1 MNLKKVLKSIIFI
14 IICFIPVNKIKIYLI
29 NLIPGY
35 NFNNVKIGY
44 FNIFLVNEANVS
56 NSFIGNLNFFNISK
70 LNMINGARIGS
81 KNIFYSIDFH
91 KSKLQMNKSQISF
104 NNYFEFNNEV
114 VLGEDVVFGGSNSKL
129 IINYNEKTIFKSN
142 IFIGSNCII
151 MSGVKIAENVT
162 IGAGSI
168 ITNSITKAGLYF
180 SKKLTS

>member
-81 KNIFYSIDFH
+81 KNIFYSII
-91 KSKLQMNKSQISF
+91 LISR
-104 NNYFEFNNEV
+104 
-114 VLGEDVVFGGSNSKL
+114 LS
-129 IINYNEKTIFKSN
+129 
-142 IFIGSNCII
+142 FI
-151 MSGVKIAENVT
+151 
-162 IGAGSI
+162 SI
-168 ITNSITKAGLYF
+168 IFYKIKTRQIYYNYHHNFLNRTYPYVA
-180 SKKLTS
+180 